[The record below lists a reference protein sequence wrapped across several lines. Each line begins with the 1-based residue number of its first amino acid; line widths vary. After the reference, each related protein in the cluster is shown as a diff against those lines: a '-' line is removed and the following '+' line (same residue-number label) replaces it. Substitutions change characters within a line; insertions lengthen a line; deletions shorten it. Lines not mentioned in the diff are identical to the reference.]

1 MTELS
6 YLLAA
11 GLGVALVLQG
21 VLLRRVHRRKLAR
34 QQVVLQ
40 RTQHALNSK
49 LEKTKAQIGQLQ
61 GELSAVR
68 SQLKRASKAGGAP
81 VAAAE
86 DAKRA
91 LERELDAAPP
101 RRTLP
106 VDGFADTQPA
116 PGTQF
121 GSLLLQ

>member
-1 MTELS
+1 MTEL
-6 YLLAA
+6 LWTLIA
-11 GLGVALVLQG
+11 GLGAALVLQG
-21 VLLRRVHRRKLAR
+21 VMLRRVHRRKLAH

-49 LEKTKAQIGQLQ
+49 LEKTKSQITQLQ
-61 GELSAVR
+61 SDLSTVR
-68 SQLKRASKAGGAP
+68 SQLERQTRRGTP
-81 VAAAE
+81 AAANTPSKQ
-86 DAKRA
+86 DI
-91 LERELDAAPP
+91 ERQLDEATAA

-116 PGTQF
+116 SSTQF

>member
-11 GLGVALVLQG
+11 GLAVALVLQG
-21 VLLRRVHRRKLAR
+21 VLLRRGHRRKLAR

-61 GELSAVR
+61 GELSAAR
-68 SQLKRASKAGGAP
+68 SQLKRVAKASGP
-81 VAAAE
+81 TPSTDE
-86 DAKRA
+86 TRRS
-91 LERELDAAPP
+91 LERELDAAAP

>member
-1 MTELS
+1 MPDFLWI
-6 YLLAA
+6 LVAA
-11 GLGVALVLQG
+11 LTAALVVQG
-21 VLLRRVHRRKLAR
+21 VVMHRLHRRKLAH

-40 RTQHALNSK
+40 RTSHALNSK

-68 SQLKRASKAGGAP
+68 SQLKRAAKAAGAAP
-81 VAAAE
+81 AAE
-86 DAKRA
+86 DTKRA
-91 LERELDAAPP
+91 LERDLDAAPAS
-101 RRTLP
+101 RALP
-106 VDGFADTQPA
+106 IDGFADTQPA